1 MNSNSQTSQESTT
14 TSGKMSK
21 RSSEE
26 DELSRPII
34 SPAVE
39 HVEPPKEKVLPKA
52 GPRHMQKHVRNES
65 MIRFSSGD
73 FSDIKVTQKKPDDKI
88 TETKI
93 VEEITIAPTFKSEI
107 KTETTT
113 TTDGKTRT
121 ITTEEEVI
129 TVRDIAELPLKEKIS
144 SFESKMLTER
154 TKAETDKFD
163 AKTKL
168 AEERKIKSPEELK
181 SKMTEESNTSEELK
195 KSMEESNFKLT
206 EEALKKHTE
215 RQTVSTEYTEEFIKS
230 QIRSQEERVSTK
242 YETNQI
248 DENEKVFK
256 DPGSPNLVLD
266 FAAELMKAEET
277 FRASADHTSEKYNDN
292 YFKASQLPKTFPRA
306 MRTDSTIVQ
315 FSSEE
320 DNEYM
325 KKSTDSETETES
337 QIVTVKQ
344 QIGLLEEQMSGV
356 RGPVKLEPVAAPRGN
371 IPRESIRSPKLTINI
386 AQELTEETTEDIINK
401 EVKILEQET
410 VKMLKKT
417 EEIDELRVNSLEDSL
432 QISSDEEAQ
441 IQPTDDESDSN
452 IKGQLSE
459 EVAETPKAV
468 SKINIIH
475 DIS

>member
-1 MNSNSQTSQESTT
+1 
-14 TSGKMSK
+14 MSK

-26 DELSRPII
+26 DELSRPIL

-93 VEEITIAPTFKSEI
+93 VEEITVTPTFKSEI

-121 ITTEEEVI
+121 ITIEEEVV

-144 SFESKMLTER
+144 SFESKMLTEK

-163 AKTKL
+163 AKTKIP
-168 AEERKIKSPEELK
+168 EERKTKSPEELK
-181 SKMTEESNTSEELK
+181 STTSEELK
-195 KSMEESNFKLT
+195 KTTEESNFKLT

-230 QIRSQEERVSTK
+230 QIRSQEERVTTK
-242 YETNQI
+242 YETIQI
-248 DENEKVFK
+248 DENEKVFR
-256 DPGSPNLVLD
+256 DPGSPDLVSD

-356 RGPVKLEPVAAPRGN
+356 RGPAKLEPVATPRGN

-386 AQELTEETTEDIINK
+386 EQELTEETTEDIMSK
-401 EVKILEQET
+401 EVKVLEQET
-410 VKMLKKT
+410 VKELKET
-417 EEIDELRVNSLEDSL
+417 EEIGKLRVDSLEDSL

-459 EVAETPKAV
+459 EVAEIPRAV
-468 SKINIIH
+468 SKINIILIFSFTIH
-475 DIS
+475 FRDC

>member
-1 MNSNSQTSQESTT
+1 
-14 TSGKMSK
+14 MSK

-26 DELSRPII
+26 DELSRPIL

-93 VEEITIAPTFKSEI
+93 VEEITITPTFKSEI

-121 ITTEEEVI
+121 TTIEEEVV

-163 AKTKL
+163 AKTKS
-168 AEERKIKSPEELK
+168 ADDRKIKSPEELK
-181 SKMTEESNTSEELK
+181 SKTMEEQKPKTAEELK
-195 KSMEESNFKLT
+195 KSTEESNFKLT

-230 QIRSQEERVSTK
+230 QIRSQEERVSIK

-248 DENEKVFK
+248 DENEKVFR
-256 DPGSPNLVLD
+256 DPGSPDLVSD

-277 FRASADHTSEKYNDN
+277 FRASAEHTSEKYNDN
-292 YFKASQLPKTFPRA
+292 YFKGSQLPKTFPRA

-356 RGPVKLEPVAAPRGN
+356 RGPVKLEPVASPRGN

-386 AQELTEETTEDIINK
+386 EQELTEETTEDIISK
-401 EVKILEQET
+401 EVKVLEQET
-410 VKMLKKT
+410 IKTLKDT
-417 EEIDELRVNSLEDSL
+417 EEIDKLRVDSLEDSL
-432 QISSDEEAQ
+432 HISSDEEAQ

-468 SKINIIH
+468 SKINIIQ
-475 DIS
+475 IF